1 MQMYRQRFVF
11 DTHFFILIDL
21 PIRDDPENV
30 SPSPFPFTIAKHGFV
45 I

>member
-11 DTHFFILIDL
+11 DNILIDL
-21 PIRDDPENV
+21 HIRDDPENV